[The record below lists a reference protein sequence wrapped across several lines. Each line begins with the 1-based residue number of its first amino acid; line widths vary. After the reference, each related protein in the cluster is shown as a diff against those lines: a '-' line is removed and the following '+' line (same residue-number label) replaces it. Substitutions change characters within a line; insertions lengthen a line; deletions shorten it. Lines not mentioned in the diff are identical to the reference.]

1 MTQLQKI
8 RKTRN
13 ISQAKL
19 ARLLKLTRAT
29 VCQTEK
35 DGIKTIRTAER
46 YAPFLNCD
54 PQELLEFST
63 RAPRA

>member
-8 RKTRN
+8 REKRN

-35 DGIKTIRTAER
+35 DGIKTIRTAKKC
-46 YAPFLNCD
+46 APLLNCS
-54 PQELLEFST
+54 PQELLDF
-63 RAPRA
+63 

>member
-1 MTQLQKI
+1 MTQLQRNREK
-8 RKTRN
+8 RN

-35 DGIKTIRTAER
+35 VGIKTIRTAKK
-46 YAPFLNCD
+46 YAAILKCRPED
-54 PQELLEFST
+54 LLEF
-63 RAPRA
+63 

>member
-1 MTQLQKI
+1 MTQLQRNREK
-8 RKTRN
+8 RN

-35 DGIKTIRTAER
+35 DGIKTIRTAKK
-46 YAPFLNCD
+46 YAAILNCRPED
-54 PQELLEFST
+54 LLEF
-63 RAPRA
+63 